1 MQKTYIDTVRLLLD
15 AAPEVFRGGVFAMKG
30 GTAINLFVHDMP
42 RLSVDIDLVYPDWS
56 ASRADALRAI
66 ADEFAAVAGRLQRIG
81 LAAQSV
87 RAEALGES
95 KLVVERADR
104 GGAAL
109 VKIEAN
115 LVFRGTV
122 LPTTRRALSPVVSE
136 MFSAEVS
143 VPMLAV
149 DELYGGKLVAAMD
162 RQHPRDLFDVMRMY
176 DAGIDGVRGITDGM
190 VECFVLYLA
199 GHNCP
204 MDEVLA
210 PRVDRAK
217 KDLRLAYESSF
228 AGMTRETVELSEL
241 ESAREHLFAELP
253 RRLTARQREFLVRL
267 ARVEPDWSLVDC
279 PHAKELPAIRW
290 RLQNLEQF
298 RDARP
303 REWARQVAA
312 LERALG

>member
-1 MQKTYIDTVRLLLD
+1 MQQTYIDTVRLLLD

-30 GTAINLFVHDMP
+30 GTAINLFVHGMP

-56 ASRADALRAI
+56 APRADALRAI
-66 ADEFAAVAGRLQRIG
+66 ADELAAIADRLQRIG
-81 LAAQSV
+81 LSARTV
-87 RAEALGES
+87 RAEGLGES
-95 KLVVERADR
+95 KLLVERAGR
-104 GGAAL
+104 GGDAL

-122 LPTTRRALSPVVSE
+122 LPTSRRALSPVVSD

-149 DELYGGKLVAAMD
+149 DELYGSKLVAAMD
-162 RQHPRDLFDVMRMY
+162 RQHPRDLFDVMRLY
-176 DAGIDGVRGITDGM
+176 DAGIDGVRGVTDGM

-199 GHNCP
+199 GHNRP

-210 PRVDRAK
+210 PRVDGVA

-228 AGMTRETVELSEL
+228 AGMTREPVALSEL
-241 ESAREHLFAELP
+241 ESARKRLFDELP
-253 RRLTARQREFLVRL
+253 RRLTMRQRAFLVGL
-267 ARVEPDWSLVDC
+267 ARVEPDWSLVGC

-312 LERALG
+312 LEKALG

>member
-30 GTAINLFVHDMP
+30 GTAINLFVHGMP

-66 ADEFAAVAGRLQRIG
+66 ADELAAIAERLQRIG
-81 LAAQSV
+81 LSARSV
-87 RAEALGES
+87 RAEGLGES
-95 KLVVERADR
+95 KLLVERAGR
-104 GGAAL
+104 GGDAL

-122 LPTTRRALSPVVSE
+122 LPTSRRALSPVVSD

-149 DELYGGKLVAAMD
+149 EELYGSKLVAAMD
-162 RQHPRDLFDVMRMY
+162 RQHPRDLFDVMRLY
-176 DAGIDGVRGITDGM
+176 DAGIDGVRGVTDGM

-199 GHNCP
+199 GHNRP

-210 PRVDRAK
+210 PRDDRA

-228 AGMTRETVELSEL
+228 AGMTREPVALSEL
-241 ESAREHLFAELP
+241 ESARKRLFDELP
-253 RRLTARQREFLVRL
+253 RRLTMRQRAFLVGL
-267 ARVEPDWSLVDC
+267 ARVEPDWSLVGC
-279 PHAKELPAIRW
+279 AHANELPAIRW

-303 REWARQVAA
+303 REWARQIAA
-312 LERALG
+312 LEKALG

>member
-1 MQKTYIDTVRLLLD
+1 MQQTYIDTVRLLLD

-30 GTAINLFVHDMP
+30 GTAINLFVHGMP

-66 ADEFAAVAGRLQRIG
+66 ADELAAIAERLQRIG
-81 LAAQSV
+81 LSARTV
-87 RAEALGES
+87 RAEGLGES
-95 KLVVERADR
+95 KLLVERAGR
-104 GGAAL
+104 GGDAL

-122 LPTTRRALSPVVSE
+122 LPTTRRALSPVVSD

-149 DELYGGKLVAAMD
+149 DELYGSKLVAAMD
-162 RQHPRDLFDVMRMY
+162 RQHPRDLFDVMRLY
-176 DAGIDGVRGITDGM
+176 DAGIDGVRGVTDGM

-199 GHNCP
+199 GHNRP

-210 PRVDRAK
+210 PRDDRA

-228 AGMTRETVELSEL
+228 AGMTREPVTLSAL
-241 ESAREHLFAELP
+241 ESARERLFAELP
-253 RRLTARQREFLVRL
+253 RRLTVRHRAFLVGL
-267 ARVEPDWSLVDC
+267 ARVEPDWSLVGC
-279 PHAKELPAIRW
+279 AHASELPAIRW

-312 LERALG
+312 LEKALG

>member
-1 MQKTYIDTVRLLLD
+1 MQQTYIDTVRLLLD

-30 GTAINLFVHDMP
+30 GTAINLFVHGMP

-56 ASRADALRAI
+56 APRADALRAI
-66 ADEFAAVAGRLQRIG
+66 ADELAAIAERLQRIG
-81 LAAQSV
+81 LSARTV
-87 RAEALGES
+87 RAEGLGES
-95 KLVVERADR
+95 KLLVERAGR
-104 GGAAL
+104 GGDAL

-122 LPTTRRALSPVVSE
+122 LPTTRRALSPVVSD

-149 DELYGGKLVAAMD
+149 DELYGSKLVAAMD
-162 RQHPRDLFDVMRMY
+162 RQHPRDLFDVMRLY
-176 DAGIDGVRGITDGM
+176 DAGIDGVRGVTDGM

-199 GHNCP
+199 GHNRP

-210 PRVDRAK
+210 PRVDGVA

-228 AGMTRETVELSEL
+228 AGMTREPVALSAL
-241 ESAREHLFAELP
+241 ESARERLFAELP
-253 RRLTARQREFLVRL
+253 RRLAVRHRAFLVGL
-267 ARVEPDWSLVDC
+267 ARVEPDWSLVGC
-279 PHAKELPAIRW
+279 AHANELPAIRW

-312 LERALG
+312 LEKALG

>member
-199 GHNCP
+199 GHNRP

-210 PRVDRAK
+210 PRVDRANQM
-217 KDLRLAYESSF
+217 RWPGVAPV
-228 AGMTRETVELSEL
+228 ARRVTPWPGTRSVTSKRSGGAEASTGKTACNWHFGWTSKTSANLSG
-241 ESAREHLFAELP
+241 
-253 RRLTARQREFLVRL
+253 
-267 ARVEPDWSLVDC
+267 
-279 PHAKELPAIRW
+279 I
-290 RLQNLEQF
+290 
-298 RDARP
+298 
-303 REWARQVAA
+303 
-312 LERALG
+312 

>member
-1 MQKTYIDTVRLLLD
+1 MQQTYIDTVRLLLD

-30 GTAINLFVHDMP
+30 GTAINLFVHGMP

-66 ADEFAAVAGRLQRIG
+66 ADELAAIAERLQRIG
-81 LAAQSV
+81 LSARTV
-87 RAEALGES
+87 RAEGLGES
-95 KLVVERADR
+95 KLLVERAGR
-104 GGAAL
+104 GGDAL

-122 LPTTRRALSPVVSE
+122 LPTTRRALSPVVSD

-149 DELYGGKLVAAMD
+149 DELYGSKLVAAMD
-162 RQHPRDLFDVMRMY
+162 RQHPRDLFDVMRLY
-176 DAGIDGVRGITDGM
+176 DAGIDGVRGVTDGM

-199 GHNCP
+199 GHNRP

-210 PRVDRAK
+210 PRDDRA

-228 AGMTRETVELSEL
+228 AGMTREPVTLSAL
-241 ESAREHLFAELP
+241 ESARERLFAELP
-253 RRLTARQREFLVRL
+253 RRLTMRQRAFLVGL
-267 ARVEPDWSLVDC
+267 ARVEPDWSLVGC

-312 LERALG
+312 LEKALG

>member
-1 MQKTYIDTVRLLLD
+1 M
-15 AAPEVFRGGVFAMKG
+15 
-30 GTAINLFVHDMP
+30 
-42 RLSVDIDLVYPDWS
+42 
-56 ASRADALRAI
+56 RAD
-66 ADEFAAVAGRLQRIG
+66 G
-81 LAAQSV
+81 
-87 RAEALGES
+87 LGES
-95 KLVVERADR
+95 KLLVERVGR
-104 GGAAL
+104 GGDAL
-109 VKIEAN
+109 VKIDAN

-122 LPTTRRALSPVVSE
+122 LPTTRRALSPVVSD

-149 DELYGGKLVAAMD
+149 DELYGSKLVAAMD
-162 RQHPRDLFDVMRMY
+162 RQHPRDLFDVMRLY
-176 DAGIDGVRGITDGM
+176 DAGIDGVRGVTDGM

-199 GHNCP
+199 GHNRP

-210 PRVDRAK
+210 PRDDRA

-228 AGMTRETVELSEL
+228 AGMTREPVTLSAL
-241 ESAREHLFAELP
+241 ESARERLFAELP
-253 RRLTARQREFLVRL
+253 RRLAVRHRAFLVGL
-267 ARVEPDWSLVDC
+267 ARVEPDWSLVGC
-279 PHAKELPAIRW
+279 AHASELPAIRW